1 MIEADK
7 KSTAAGMAEVSP
19 GLWLDSRL
27 ALVNPSAGWL
37 AVADVHYG
45 YELARRAGGGL
56 FPFWGMGSIEE
67 RFAALLD
74 DHAPETVVFAGD
86 IIDAGVASRE
96 AMAWLESV
104 RERCARMVL
113 VAGNHDSGPIRRA
126 LDFRESFQ
134 TEDGVFFHHGHL
146 SPPVSADARMEVTG
160 HWHPSVLI
168 SDGAGLRLRLPSLV
182 RERLPGVSRERWVLP
197 AFSPWA
203 GGVKWR
209 PRHPEAEWR
218 QWVCGEGRVL
228 PWEVAD

>member
-7 KSTAAGMAEVSP
+7 KSTAAGLAEVSP

-27 ALVNPSAGWL
+27 AMVSPAARWL
-37 AVADVHYG
+37 AVTDVHFG
-45 YELARRAGGGL
+45 YEVARRAAGGL
-56 FPFWGMGSIEE
+56 FPLWGMGRIEE
-67 RFAALLD
+67 RFAELLD
-74 DHAPETVVFAGD
+74 DHAPETIILAGD

-104 RERCARMVL
+104 RERCDRLVL
-113 VAGNHDSGPIRRA
+113 VAGNHDTGAIRRE
-126 LDFRESFQ
+126 LEFQESFQ

-146 SPPVSADARMEVTG
+146 SPVVPEGARIEVTG
-160 HWHPSVLI
+160 HWHPSVMI
-168 SDGAGLRLRLPSLV
+168 NDGAGLRLRLPSLV
-182 RERLPGVSRERWVLP
+182 RERWPGAACERWVLP

-209 PRHPEAEWR
+209 ARHPEAEWR

-228 PWEVAD
+228 PWEDPG